1 MPSTKTRGQHIRLI
15 NNLQIKYLPE
25 LNYFVLTPDKKL
37 LKKDMTLE
45 DAELYCANNKD
56 YIIKKGDKHDSI

>member
-1 MPSTKTRGQHIRLI
+1 MPKTKTKTRGTRIKQI
-15 NNLQIKYLPE
+15 NNLEIKYLPE

-45 DAELYCANNKD
+45 DAELYCARNKD
-56 YIIKKGDKHDSI
+56 YVIKK